1 MLVLRKG
8 YPNKL
13 VTIINELV
21 DNFISANGQQKSG
34 YKSYFTEESL
44 SLNIPF
50 QNQTDSGVTYE
61 ASINFQFNLQYQYNN
76 YKASFIDALVK
87 FGTVLVFYF
96 IIWGICCRIVKF
108 MFYKELTNEILRA
121 DQQVQMSEGM
131 LPQTKRQS
139 LLRFSNEL
147 SFSKLYFNQFQVK
160 KLELLMNDARKR
172 SLEEMQENV
181 KQLQD
186 FDNMLILKAEN
197 NE

>member
-147 SFSKLYFNQFQVK
+147 SFSKLYFNYNNERLYLVTEVKVVKQEKKMYFYCFISYQMQLENFSNNFQVQK
-160 KLELLMNDARKR
+160 
-172 SLEEMQENV
+172 
-181 KQLQD
+181 
-186 FDNMLILKAEN
+186 
-197 NE
+197 